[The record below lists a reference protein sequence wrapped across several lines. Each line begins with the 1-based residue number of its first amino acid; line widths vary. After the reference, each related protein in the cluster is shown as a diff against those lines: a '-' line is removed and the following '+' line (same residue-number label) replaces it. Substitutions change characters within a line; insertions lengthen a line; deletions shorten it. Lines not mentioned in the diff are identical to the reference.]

1 VTVFNRQ
8 RLDNRVF
15 KLDVERMRRAWY
27 SDKYFENVHR
37 MLGALAAAG
46 YRYDGQYPRDIGID
60 VSPGSAELA
69 EGLDVGNMVV
79 EMQVFT
85 RRKGHTIIVG
95 VDKALAMIR
104 HCTGY
109 FEDDAFVE
117 TYDQLQVW
125 TVHDGA
131 AVRYP
136 PKGNAGDGDPRF
148 VQPVMKIRGRYRD
161 FALLETPVLGVLSR
175 ASRIATNVYQ
185 TLVAARGKPVLFFPA
200 RFDAHEVQAA
210 DGYAYDVAVQRFNHD
225 YGQHTP
231 SLVSTDA
238 QGDYWGSIG
247 VGTVPHAV
255 IACFLGDIAAAMVA
269 FASTLP
275 PEVSRIALVDF
286 NNDNVTG
293 SLRTLK
299 AMFDRYRE
307 LVDAGNEVEARKY
320 VLYGVR
326 LDTSRSV
333 RDVAVPPLGDPE
345 LDLGVN
351 PRLVFIVRE
360 ALDRAWEGW
369 DLPPE
374 WEGRAKEY
382 CRNVSIVVSGGFSPQ
397 RIRRFERLGVPA
409 DSYGVGSSL
418 MSNDASV
425 GTNTDFTAD
434 VVRIQV
440 GGQWVDMAKI
450 GRAPC
455 DNPEM
460 ELVDW

>member
-1 VTVFNRQ
+1 MTIFNRK
-8 RLDNRVF
+8 RLDDAVF
-15 KLDVERMRRAWY
+15 KLDVERMLRGWY

-37 MLGALAAAG
+37 MLSALAASG
-46 YRYDGQYPRDIGID
+46 YRYDGQYPRDVGLD
-60 VSPGSAELA
+60 VSDI
-69 EGLDVGNMVV
+69 DVGNMVV
-79 EMQVFT
+79 EMQIFT
-85 RRKGHTIIVG
+85 RRKGLTVVVG
-95 VDKALAMIR
+95 TDKALTMLR
-104 HCTGY
+104 HCAGN
-109 FEDDAFVE
+109 FDESGNFVE
-117 TYDQLQVW
+117 TYDQLEVW
-125 TVHDGA
+125 AVYDGATVH
-131 AVRYP
+131 YP
-136 PKGNAGDGDPRF
+136 PKGNAGEGDPRF

-161 FALLETPVLGVLSR
+161 FALLETPILGVLSR
-175 ASRIATNVYQ
+175 GSRVATNVYE
-185 TLVAARGKPVLFFPA
+185 TMVAARGKPVLFFPA

-225 YGQHTP
+225 YSQHTP

-238 QGDYWGSIG
+238 QGDYWGSTGI
-247 VGTVPHAV
+247 GTVPHAV
-255 IACFLGDIAAAMVA
+255 IACFLSDTAAAMVA

-286 NNDNVTG
+286 NNDNVLD
-293 SLRTLK
+293 SLRTLE

-307 LVDAGNEVEARKY
+307 LIDAGNEEEARKY
-320 VLYGVR
+320 VLHGVR

-360 ALDRAWEGW
+360 ALDQAWESW

-374 WEGRAKEY
+374 WEERAKEY
-382 CRNVSIVVSGGFSPQ
+382 CRNVNIVVSGGFNPE

-409 DSYGVGSSL
+409 ASYGVGSSL
-418 MSNDASV
+418 MSNDTVV

-434 VVRIQV
+434 VVRVQMR
-440 GGQWVDMAKI
+440 GQWVDMAKV

-455 DNPEM
+455 DNPEL
-460 ELVDW
+460 ERVVW

>member
-1 VTVFNRQ
+1 MTIFNHQ

-15 KLDVERMRRAWY
+15 KLDIERMRQGWY
-27 SDKYFENVHR
+27 SDKYFENVYQ
-37 MLGALAAAG
+37 MLTALAASG
-46 YRYDGQYPRDIGID
+46 YRYDGQYSRDIGID
-60 VSPGSAELA
+60 VSD
-69 EGLDVGNMVV
+69 LDVGNMVV
-79 EMQVFT
+79 EMQIFT
-85 RRKGHTIIVG
+85 RRKGLTVVVG
-95 VDKALAMIR
+95 VDKALTMLR

-109 FEDDAFVE
+109 WEGDAFVE
-117 TYDQLQVW
+117 TRNQLEVW
-125 TVHDGA
+125 AVRDGA
-131 AVRYP
+131 VVHYP
-136 PKGNAGDGDPRF
+136 PKGDAGDGDPRF
-148 VQPVMKIRGRYRD
+148 VQPTMKIRGRYRD
-161 FALLETPVLGVLSR
+161 FALLETPILGVLSR
-175 ASRIATNVYQ
+175 GSRIATNVYE
-185 TLVAARGKPVLFFPA
+185 TLVAAKGKPVLFFPA

-210 DGYAYDVAVQRFNHD
+210 DGYAYDIAVQRFNHD

-231 SLVSTDA
+231 ALVSTDA
-238 QGDYWGSIG
+238 QGDYWGSQGI
-247 VGTVPHAV
+247 GTVPHAV

-275 PEVSRIALVDF
+275 SEVSRIALVDF
-286 NNDNVTG
+286 NNDNVTS

-307 LVDAGNEVEARKY
+307 LMEAGNGEEARKY

-333 RDVAVPPLGDPE
+333 RDVAVSPLGDPE

-360 ALDRAWEGW
+360 ALNRAWESW
-369 DLPPE
+369 ELPLE
-374 WEGRAKEY
+374 WEERAKEY
-382 CRNVSIVVSGGFSPQ
+382 CRNVRVVVSGGFNPK

-418 MSNDASV
+418 MSNDAVV

-434 VVRIQV
+434 VVRIRA
-440 GGQWVDMAKI
+440 GGKWMDMAKV

-460 ELVDW
+460 ERVVWR

>member
-1 VTVFNRQ
+1 MTIFNRR

-37 MLGALAAAG
+37 MLGALAASG

-60 VSPGSAELA
+60 VSAGSAELA
-69 EGLDVGNMVV
+69 EGLDVGNMIV

-85 RRKGHTIIVG
+85 RRKGPTIIVG

-131 AVRYP
+131 VVRYP

-351 PRLVFIVRE
+351 PRLVFIVRD

-382 CRNVSIVVSGGFSPQ
+382 CCNVNIVVSGGFSPQ
-397 RIRRFERLGVPA
+397 RIRRFEQLGVPA

-460 ELVDW
+460 EWVDW

>member
-1 VTVFNRQ
+1 MTVFNRQ
-8 RLDNRVF
+8 RLDNTAF
-15 KLDVERMRRAWY
+15 KLDIERMRRGWY

-37 MLGALAAAG
+37 MLSALAASG
-46 YRYDGQYPRDIGID
+46 YRYDGRYPRDIGMDISD
-60 VSPGSAELA
+60 
-69 EGLDVGNMVV
+69 LDVGNMVV
-79 EMQVFT
+79 EMQIFT
-85 RRKGHTIIVG
+85 RRKGRTVVVG
-95 VDKALAMIR
+95 MDKAVTMLR

-109 FEDDAFVE
+109 WEGDTFVE
-117 TYDQLQVW
+117 THDQLEVW
-125 TVHDGA
+125 AVHDGA
-131 AVRYP
+131 VVHYP
-136 PKGNAGDGDPRF
+136 PRGNAGDGDPRF

-161 FALLETPVLGVLSR
+161 FALLETPILGALGR
-175 ASRIATNVYQ
+175 GSRIATNVYE
-185 TLVAARGKPVLFFPA
+185 TLVAAQGKPVLFFPA

-210 DGYAYDVAVQRFNHD
+210 DGYAYDIAVQRFNHD

-238 QGDYWGSIG
+238 QGDYWGSTGI
-247 VGTVPHAV
+247 GTVPHAV

-269 FASTLP
+269 FAFTLP

-286 NNDNVTG
+286 NNDSVTD
-293 SLRTLK
+293 SLRTLR

-307 LVDAGNEVEARKY
+307 LVDAGKEEEARKY

-326 LDTSRSV
+326 LDTSRSI

-360 ALDRAWEGW
+360 ALDRAWERWG
-369 DLPPE
+369 LPPE
-374 WEGRAKEY
+374 WEKRAKEY
-382 CRNVSIVVSGGFSPQ
+382 CRNVRIVVSGGFNPE

-418 MSNDASV
+418 MSNDAVV

-440 GGQWVDMAKI
+440 KGKWIDMAKV

-455 DNPEM
+455 DNPDLERVM
-460 ELVDW
+460 WE

>member
-1 VTVFNRQ
+1 MTIFNRR
-8 RLDNRVF
+8 RLDNTVF
-15 KLDVERMRRAWY
+15 KLDIERMRQGWY
-27 SDKYFENVHR
+27 SDKYFENVYR
-37 MLGALAAAG
+37 MLGALAASG
-46 YRYDGQYPRDIGID
+46 YRYDGQYPRDIGLDISD
-60 VSPGSAELA
+60 
-69 EGLDVGNMVV
+69 LDVGNMAV
-79 EMQVFT
+79 EMQIFT
-85 RRKGHTIIVG
+85 RRKGSTLVVG
-95 VDKALAMIR
+95 IDKALTMLR

-109 FEDDAFVE
+109 WEGDTFVE
-117 TYDQLQVW
+117 TCDQLEVW
-125 TVHDGA
+125 AVHDGA
-131 AVRYP
+131 LAHYP

-148 VQPVMKIRGRYRD
+148 VQPVMRIRGRYRD
-161 FALLETPVLGVLSR
+161 FAVLETPILGVLSR
-175 ASRIATNVYQ
+175 GSRIATNVYQ
-185 TLVAARGKPVLFFPA
+185 TLVAARGRPVLFFPA

-238 QGDYWGSIG
+238 QGDYWGSLGI
-247 VGTVPHAV
+247 GTVPHAV
-255 IACFLGDIAAAMVA
+255 IACFLSDTAAAMVA

-286 NNDNVTG
+286 NNDSVAD

-299 AMFDRYRE
+299 AMFECYRE
-307 LVDAGNEVEARKY
+307 LVDAGNEEEAGKY
-320 VLYGVR
+320 VLNGVR

-345 LDLGVN
+345 LDMGVN

-360 ALDRAWEGW
+360 ALDRAWESW
-369 DLPPE
+369 DLPPD
-374 WEGRAKEY
+374 WEERAKAY
-382 CRNVSIVVSGGFSPQ
+382 CRNVNIVVSGGFNPE

-418 MSNDASV
+418 MSNDTVV

-440 GGQWVDMAKI
+440 QGRWVDMAKV

-460 ELVDW
+460 ERVAW